1 MAELS
6 AKDLILLCPTAL
18 PCWWVWS
25 HGGAQ
30 DQNLQSLQEPRGSST
45 LLRYYCSAPES
56 RAEQCVCLCVKG
68 WNWKLL
74 PFCPSQFVPSRA
86 GKYFA
91 EYAAREWGQWG
102 ISSLLFRLTCSPS
115 LQQWLTKFLSCRL
128 ESSSGVTPRPRGK
141 AGVKS
146 ILSASQCQNR
156 GFGQQVTDGHQNHC
170 NSLWANHPTSS
181 SPREEKGNISTASTA
196 LLFLPC
202 PSLTLCKLEHALSKI
217 GDEPE
222 PSASIDHPELPRVFH
237 IQTLGKVWAYPKLT
251 CACCHEGRGASA
263 IQKCASQKFFPGT
276 ISWKHWLCKCLTC
289 DATVG
294 HFNAQRTA
302 RLPSMLPLSLI

>member
-30 DQNLQSLQEPRGSST
+30 DQNLQSLQESRGSST

-86 GKYFA
+86 GKYFP

-115 LQQWLTKFLSCRL
+115 FQQWLTKFLSCRL

-141 AGVKS
+141 AGNKLEWRAS
-146 ILSASQCQNR
+146 SQHHSARTEDLASR
-156 GFGQQVTDGHQNHC
+156 
-170 NSLWANHPTSS
+170 SLMAIKTTV
-181 SPREEKGNISTASTA
+181 TASGQITQPPQAQGRRRGISAQPVQHFCFCHA
-196 LLFLPC
+196 LL
-202 PSLTLCKLEHALSKI
+202 
-217 GDEPE
+217 
-222 PSASIDHPELPRVFH
+222 
-237 IQTLGKVWAYPKLT
+237 
-251 CACCHEGRGASA
+251 
-263 IQKCASQKFFPGT
+263 
-276 ISWKHWLCKCLTC
+276 
-289 DATVG
+289 
-294 HFNAQRTA
+294 
-302 RLPSMLPLSLI
+302 